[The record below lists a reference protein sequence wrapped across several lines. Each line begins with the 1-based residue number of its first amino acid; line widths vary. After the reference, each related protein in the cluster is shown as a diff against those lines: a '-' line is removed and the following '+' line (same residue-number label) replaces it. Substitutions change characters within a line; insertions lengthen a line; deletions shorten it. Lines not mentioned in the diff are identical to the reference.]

1 MKHPPSGPRANTKS
15 SADKSGLHLPV
26 LPEGPAESA
35 TRAGRNEKFPW
46 ITVGLAIT
54 AFFFGS
60 VMLIRAPDEGR
71 ISTDP
76 ATTRTPVG
84 LTKID
89 PTSTDE
95 VTREEAIFRDPTPLF
110 LPTPWN
116 AGFDV
121 APPQGL
127 ASGPDSRFEDY
138 RPKMTNSD
146 SDVRLAFPP
155 SVEVPLSP
163 AGGLRVGERT
173 NLYGA
178 IGRREVPVEPF
189 SARICFI
196 EVVAVRD
203 GRPVLAEAIQMMDAV
218 PTSDWQPMELLVAID
233 ATGLVGAVVVVGSG
247 DETWDNS
254 VRRYLAKQFRL
265 GERLRS
271 GFYRVSVGP

>member
-1 MKHPPSGPRANTKS
+1 MTLLLGA
-15 SADKSGLHLPV
+15 
-26 LPEGPAESA
+26 
-35 TRAGRNEKFPW
+35 
-46 ITVGLAIT
+46 
-54 AFFFGS
+54 
-60 VMLIRAPDEGR
+60 VMLIRAPGGGED
-71 ISTDP
+71 STDP
-76 ATTRTPVG
+76 AVTRTYVG

-89 PTSTDE
+89 PNSTDD

-121 APPQGL
+121 APQGL

-138 RPKMTNSD
+138 RPKMTNSE

-155 SVEVPLSP
+155 IVEVPSSP

-173 NLYGA
+173 NNDAA
-178 IGRREVPVEPF
+178 IGRREVPLEPF
-189 SARICFI
+189 AARICFI
-196 EVVAVRD
+196 EVVELRD
-203 GRPVLAEAIQMMDAV
+203 GRRVLAESIRTMEAT
-218 PTSDWQPMELLVAID
+218 PTSDWQPMELLVAVE
-233 ATGLVGAVVVVGSG
+233 ATGLVGSVVVVGSG
-247 DETWDNS
+247 DEKWDSS